1 MFDDEPNP
9 KNDPIRELRN
19 KIHAKIQDP
28 SSQIDFELVA
38 AVHADLAEHDKI
50 IGKAV
55 DPDGFVRVGLDVLE
69 REKAK
74 FDADDPSEHDY
85 EGDREKPLCGCS
97 DPLCTIKQATVPMEV
112 KEASFFKAGLREFR
126 ERHDG
131 NAHVLSEMEE
141 VHEET
146 RAEALIHL
154 RRNWIALQHERH
166 PQDVKEYAEM
176 DKDELAAKIDGREEE
191 NAAAGD

>member
-1 MFDDEPNP
+1 MFDDDTNP

-19 KIHAKIQDP
+19 KINAKIQDP
-28 SSQIDFELVA
+28 SSQIPVELAA
-38 AVHADLAEHDKI
+38 AVHADLSEHEKV

-55 DPDGFVRVGLDVLE
+55 DPDGFVRVGLDRLE

-97 DPLCTIKQATVPMEV
+97 DPFCTIKQATVPLEV
-112 KEASFFKAGLREFR
+112 KNASFFKEGLREFR

-131 NAHVLSEMEE
+131 HAHVLSEIEE
-141 VHEET
+141 EYEEK
-146 RAEALIHL
+146 RAEAMIHL
-154 RRNWIALQHERH
+154 RRNWIALQHEVH
-166 PQDVKEYAEM
+166 PDDVAEYAEM
-176 DKDELAAKIDGREEE
+176 DKDDLAAQIDDKGDE
-191 NAAAGD
+191 NAAVGD